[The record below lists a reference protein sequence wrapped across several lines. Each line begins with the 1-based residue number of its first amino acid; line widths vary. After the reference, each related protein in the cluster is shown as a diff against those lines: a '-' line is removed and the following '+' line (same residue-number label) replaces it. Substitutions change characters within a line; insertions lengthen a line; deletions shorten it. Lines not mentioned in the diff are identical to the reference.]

1 MSLQRVGENYHTEP
15 RQNINQKLA
24 RLVINDK
31 TEMLTPL
38 PAYYKEHIDLPPV
51 PRKSSQKLPDCRE
64 FDTAE
69 DILKN
74 K

>member
-1 MSLQRVGENYHTEP
+1 MH
-15 RQNINQKLA
+15 
-24 RLVINDK
+24 
-31 TEMLTPL
+31 TPL

-74 K
+74 M